1 MTLRE
6 ALSSGAFVVTV
17 EAAPPKGTAVEG
29 VLAEAEKLRGRVQAF
44 NVTDQQSSVMRLG
57 SLALCHLLAERGLEP
72 VYQVT
77 CRDRNRIALQSDLL
91 SAAALGIENV
101 LCLTGD
107 HVSMGD
113 HPQAKPVFDLDA
125 VTLLQAARA
134 LMEGRDLAGKELV
147 GAPRFFLGAVVS
159 PCAEPLEPQIFKM
172 EKKVRAG
179 AAFFQTQA
187 VFDLDRY
194 AAFREATRGLGVPV
208 LAGLVMLKSA
218 KMARFMNQNV
228 PGVFVPDALIAEMD
242 AAKDARERERVSVE
256 ITARLIKGLRGLAA
270 GIHIMAMGWDHLIPR
285 VLEASGLQQ
294 QPVEAA

>member
-6 ALSSGAFVVTV
+6 ALASGTFVVTV
-17 EAAPPKGTAVEG
+17 EAAPPKGVAVEAA
-29 VLAEAEKLRGRVQAF
+29 LAEAEALRGRVQAF

-107 HVSMGD
+107 HVSLGD

-125 VTLLQAARA
+125 VTLLAAARE
-134 LMEGRDLAGKELV
+134 LTRGRDLAGKELT
-147 GAPRFFLGAVVS
+147 GIPRFFLGAVVS
-159 PCAEPLEPQIFKM
+159 PCADPVEPQILKM

-179 AAFFQTQA
+179 AEFFQTQA
-187 VFDLDRY
+187 VFDLDRF
-194 AAFREATRGLGVPV
+194 AAFQEATRGLGVPV
-208 LAGLVMLKSA
+208 IAGIVLLKSA
-218 KMARFMNQNV
+218 KMARFMNQNIPGIVV
-228 PGVFVPDALIAEMD
+228 PEPLISEMESAGDAQSREQASIGIA
-242 AAKDARERERVSVE
+242 
-256 ITARLIKGLRGLAA
+256 IRLIRGLRPLAA
-270 GIHIMAMGWDHLIPR
+270 GVHIMAMGWEHLIPR
-285 VLEASGLQQ
+285 LLEAADLSA

>member
-6 ALSSGAFVVTV
+6 ALASRTFVVTV

-29 VLAEAEKLRGRVQAF
+29 ALEEAEKLRGRVQAF

-125 VTLLQAARA
+125 VTLLAAART
-134 LMEGRDLAGKELV
+134 LMQGRDMAGKELA

-159 PCAEPLEPQIFKM
+159 PAADPVEPQILKM

-179 AAFFQTQA
+179 AEFFQSQA
-187 VFDLDRY
+187 IFDLERF
-194 AAFREATRGLGVPV
+194 AAFQRASSGLGVPV
-208 LAGLVMLKSA
+208 IAGIILLKSA
-218 KMARFMNQNV
+218 RMARFMNQNI
-228 PGVFVPDALIAEMD
+228 PGVYVPEALIAEMEAARD
-242 AAKDARERERVSVE
+242 ATNRERASVE
-256 ITARLIKGLRGLAA
+256 IAARLIRGLREVAA
-270 GIHIMAMGWDHLIPR
+270 GVHLMAMGWEHLIPR
-285 VLEASGLQQ
+285 VLEASGLP